1 MEASTDIIH
10 KIKGTS
16 CPILSKGPE
25 IPESLQNGGE
35 GRRIPA
41 QAVLFCRGLPR
52 ERRWCYNDTTAVRLI
67 PVYGKGVGE
76 SVEFG
81 GLLGHAPIMPVS
93 EHSCAAFI
101 PEKSTDRSPDGEST
115 PCFRITA
122 VGTNAIATSAMLK
135 AGAEAGATGEN
146 AVLVACRSADIIAGP
161 IGILAADS
169 LMGEITAAMAVAV
182 GSSPAKKLLLPVN
195 HCNNLV
201 AGTQSL
207 SLSRLMDEAVE
218 LLRSLCTGE

>member
-1 MEASTDIIH
+1 MNVVVIDGQS
-10 KIKGTS
+10 
-16 CPILSKGPE
+16 
-25 IPESLQNGGE
+25 
-35 GRRIPA
+35 GRMGQLFVER
-41 QAVLFCRGLPR
+41 AVAAGLP
-52 ERRWCYNDTTAVRLI
+52 C
-67 PVYGKGVGE
+67 
-76 SVEFG
+76 
-81 GLLGHAPIMPVS
+81 
-93 EHSCAAFI
+93 
-101 PEKSTDRSPDGEST
+101 
-115 PCFRITA
+115 RITA

-135 AGAEAGATGEN
+135 AGAEAGEN

-161 IGILAADS
+161 SGILAADS